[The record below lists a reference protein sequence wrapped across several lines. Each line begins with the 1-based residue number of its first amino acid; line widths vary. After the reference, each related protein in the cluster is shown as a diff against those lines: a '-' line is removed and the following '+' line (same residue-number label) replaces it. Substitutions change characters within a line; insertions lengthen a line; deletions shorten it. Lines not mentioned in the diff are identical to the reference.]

1 MSSYFDNLY
10 GEKNESDK
18 DYESEDNSSEE
29 EDNDLEEDTAVE
41 EETAVEDDVEGT
53 EVEEDDEDVEED
65 DNVDEDLEED
75 EDEDLEEDEDEDE
88 DLEEDE
94 DEDEEKNMI
103 GRGSGLEEGD
113 LDSAEEAIKSSKKKK
128 KIPAKNIYKPATNFI
143 DDDEEDNDDGEQY
156 LQKFDQSVN
165 ENYILNFHP
174 ESVLQNYDEILSM
187 TKIIRDTNG
196 LIIDKLHR
204 TIPFLTKYEKSRI
217 LGQRAKQINSGAYPF
232 VKVSENVIDGYIIA
246 ELELKQQ
253 RIPFIIRRPLP
264 NGGSEYWKVKDL
276 EDIAF

>member
-10 GEKNESDK
+10 GGDLERDK
-18 DYESEDNSSEE
+18 DDESEDNSSVEDEE
-29 EDNDLEEDTAVE
+29 ENDLED
-41 EETAVEDDVEGT
+41 ETEQV
-53 EVEEDDEDVEED
+53 VEEDDLEVDDLEEEEDEEEEEEEEEDEED
-65 DNVDEDLEED
+65 DDDD
-75 EDEDLEEDEDEDE
+75 
-88 DLEEDE
+88 
-94 DEDEEKNMI
+94 EKNNM
-103 GRGSGLEEGD
+103 GKGQDSELEEGE
-113 LDSAEEAIKSSKKKK
+113 LDSAEEAIKSAKKKK
-128 KIPAKNIYKPATNFI
+128 KIPAKNVYKPSTNFI
-143 DDDEEDNDDGEQY
+143 DDDDEDNDDGEQY

-165 ENYILNFHP
+165 QNYILNFHP

-187 TKIIRDTNG
+187 TKIVRDTNG

-232 VKVSENVIDGYIIA
+232 VKVPENVIDGYIIA

-276 EDIAF
+276 EDISF

>member
-1 MSSYFDNLY
+1 MSSYFD
-10 GEKNESDK
+10 ETENE
-18 DYESEDNSSEE
+18 N
-29 EDNDLEEDTAVE
+29 
-41 EETAVEDDVEGT
+41 DVEGT
-53 EVEEDDEDVEED
+53 ENDIEGTEDDSSLEEDEVEDDDEVEDEVEVEVEVEDDDEVEDEVEDDDEDVEED
-65 DNVDEDLEED
+65 DEDDDDDKNNLGKGED
-75 EDEDLEEDEDEDE
+75 SE
-88 DLEEDE
+88 
-94 DEDEEKNMI
+94 
-103 GRGSGLEEGD
+103 LEEGE
-113 LDSAEEAIKSSKKKK
+113 LDSAEEAIKNANKKK
-128 KIPAKNIYKPATNFI
+128 KIPSKKVYKPPTNFM
-143 DDDEEDNDDGEQY
+143 DDDEEDDDDDGEQY

-187 TKIIRDTNG
+187 TKVIRNANG
-196 LIIDKLHR
+196 LVIDKLHR

-232 VKVSENVIDGYIIA
+232 VKVPENVIDGYIIA

-253 RIPFIIRRPLP
+253 RIPFIIRRPMP